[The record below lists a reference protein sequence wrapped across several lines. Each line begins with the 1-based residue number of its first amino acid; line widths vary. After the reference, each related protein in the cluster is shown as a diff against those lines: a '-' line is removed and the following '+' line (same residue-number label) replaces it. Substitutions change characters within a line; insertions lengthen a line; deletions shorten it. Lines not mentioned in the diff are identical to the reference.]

1 MASYFLHNM
10 LHVSVVTPE
19 RVVLEED
26 VDSLSLPT
34 PEGEITV
41 LPNHRP
47 LVSLLATGAMTLRKG
62 GDETHLASSGGFVE
76 ILPDSEVRILAD
88 SAERA
93 EELVSEKVEEARS
106 RAEEAL
112 KGKRFADEGGH
123 AALVGSLERELAR
136 LKVLR
141 RSTRGRRQQHED
153 VHTEGSTQE

>member
-1 MASYFLHNM
+1 MLSTTTLSIFMSLHIKII
-10 LHVSVVTPE
+10 TPE
-19 RVVLEED
+19 RMVLEDEF
-26 VDSLSLPT
+26 DSLSLPT
-34 PEGEITV
+34 PDGEITV

-62 GDETHLASSGGFVE
+62 TEETHIASSGGFVE
-76 ILPDSEVRILAD
+76 ILPDSEVHILAD

-93 EELVSEKVEEARS
+93 EELTLEKVEEARA

-112 KGKRFADEGGH
+112 KGKRSADEQGQ

-141 RSTRGRRQQHED
+141 RQSVRRHMAHDEATID
-153 VHTEGSTQE
+153 

>member
-1 MASYFLHNM
+1 M
-10 LHVSVVTPE
+10 LHLSIVTPE
-19 RVVLEED
+19 RTVFSGD

-47 LVSLLATGAMTLRKG
+47 LVSLLATGAMTLRKD
-62 GDETHLASSGGFVE
+62 GDETHIASSGGFVE
-76 ILPDSEVRILAD
+76 ILPDSEVHILAD

-93 EELVSEKVEEARS
+93 EELTLEKVEEARV

-112 KGKRFADEGGH
+112 KGRRHEDEGGH

-141 RSTRGRRQQHED
+141 RTARGRRPQHEN
-153 VHTEGSTQE
+153 VHAEES

>member
-1 MASYFLHNM
+1 MP
-10 LHVSVVTPE
+10 LHVKLITPE

-26 VDSLSLPT
+26 IDSLSLPT

-47 LVSLLATGAMTLRKG
+47 LVSLLATGAMTLRKD
-62 GDETHLASSGGFVE
+62 GDETHIASSGGFIE
-76 ILPDSEVRILAD
+76 ILPDSEVHILAD

-93 EELVSEKVEEARS
+93 EELALEKVEEARA

-112 KGKRFADEGGH
+112 KGKRFEDEGGH

-141 RSTRGRRQQHED
+141 RSARSHRREGEGPHD
-153 VHTEGSTQE
+153 VLT

>member
-1 MASYFLHNM
+1 MPLHIKII
-10 LHVSVVTPE
+10 TPE

-34 PEGEITV
+34 PDGEITV

-62 GDETHLASSGGFVE
+62 GEESHLASSGGFVE

-93 EELVSEKVEEARS
+93 EELALEKVEEARV

-112 KGKRFADEGGH
+112 QGKRFADEGGH
-123 AALVGSLERELAR
+123 AALLGSLERELAR

-141 RSTRGRRQQHED
+141 RSARVRRQQHED
-153 VHTEGSTQE
+153 MHTGGSVQE